1 MNIKR
6 SGKHTVDILFIL
18 ALFGAFIVSALLI
31 VVLGA
36 RVYQNTVDHAAH
48 SFTSRTSLAYVTE
61 KIRQHDEEGAVS
73 IAEVE
78 GQSVLRLSQKYGDT
92 SYYTYLYDY
101 DGYLKEL
108 TVEDFYQPALSQ
120 GQDIIPIN
128 ELKMN
133 KVNDSLYSFKI
144 TDTDDNVISFFVSI
158 YSENQEVSAL

>member
-1 MNIKR
+1 MNLKR

-36 RVYQNTVDHAAH
+36 RVYQNTVDRADH

-61 KIRQHDEEGAVS
+61 KIRQHDEDDSVAITE
-73 IAEVE
+73 IE
-78 GQSVLRLSQKYGDT
+78 GQPVLCLTQTYGNT

-108 TVEDFYQPALSQ
+108 TVEDHYQPTLDQ
-120 GQDIIPIN
+120 GQNIIPISSLEMEQISN
-128 ELKMN
+128 
-133 KVNDSLYSFKI
+133 SLYSFKI
-144 TDTDDNVISFFVSI
+144 TGTDGSAVSFLVSI

>member
-1 MNIKR
+1 MNIRR

-36 RVYQNTVDHAAH
+36 RVYQNTVDHANR

-61 KIRQHDEEGAVS
+61 KIRQHDEDGSVS
-73 IAEVE
+73 ITEVE
-78 GQSVLRLSQKYGDT
+78 GQSVLRLAQTYGDT